1 MHITLKPIQRDVE
14 HVWDGEGGAVPDGL
28 HPGDGPSS
36 FQEHFRPGPLAQ
48 LGSLLDPW
56 VPP

>member
-1 MHITLKPIQRDVE
+1 MDVD
-14 HVWDGEGGAVPDGL
+14 HVWDGEGGAVMGGL
-28 HPGDGPSS
+28 HPGDGASS
-36 FQEHFRPGPLAQ
+36 LQENVRTGSQAQ